1 MNIPLPLKLSDALVK
16 LINKNRLFKKKKKKD
31 CNNNV
36 QAQKAVGAS
45 VLVLSPQ

>member
-1 MNIPLPLKLSDALVK
+1 MNIPLPLKLSDTLVK
-16 LINKNRLFKKKKKKD
+16 LINKNRLKKKEN
-31 CNNNV
+31 CNNV